1 MGLFAQNT
9 SKADVPQK
17 EKVCTKKCDKMKKA
31 PMRQT
36 DVRKNERQNWKRSC
50 SRSAQNRTQ
59 RKSRWTQAWNDGS
72 IVRKKGEARC
82 ENVIEERF

>member
-1 MGLFAQNT
+1 MLFASMGLFAQNT

-36 DVRKNERQNWKRSC
+36 DVRKTSVKTGNGHAVAPHKIEHKGNHVGHKHGMMVPLC
-50 SRSAQNRTQ
+50 A
-59 RKSRWTQAWNDGS
+59 
-72 IVRKKGEARC
+72 KKAKPDAKM
-82 ENVIEERF
+82 